1 MSVINNF
8 FVTVLQ
14 KLKLHTE
21 KELVIRLTLVDV
33 DFIALFLYVVFD
45 NAQAA
50 QGLKEDNIAEFT
62 TSWGKGFWQVVLCL

>member
-1 MSVINNF
+1 MI
-8 FVTVLQ
+8 
-14 KLKLHTE
+14 
-21 KELVIRLTLVDV
+21 KELVTRLALVDV

-50 QGLKEDNIAEFT
+50 QGLEEHNVAEFT